1 MNLKLKKEAEVIHM
15 FLDQTALDKT
25 VPMSNSLC
33 TEQSLCEHLLEAK
46 RNREQGVKGIPAM
59 EVLAQIDDIINR
71 VEARE

>member
-15 FLDQTALDKT
+15 FLDQTALDET

-71 VEARE
+71 VEVHE